1 MPWYQGPSLLHHLE
15 TVNIFADRNLVDF
28 RFPVQYVVRPDQ
40 TFRGF
45 AGEIASGTIEVGE
58 EVVVLP
64 SGRAS
69 RVRDVR
75 GPDGA
80 VERAVAGEPV
90 VLRLEDEIDIG
101 RGDMIVRRRNL
112 PQVGRRIEA
121 MLCWMSEQPLE
132 VGRPLLLRHTT
143 RAVQAYVT
151 GVLYRID
158 IDSLHRR
165 PAETLGLNEIGRVEV
180 ETADPLFFDPYRVN
194 RATGAFVLIDGF
206 GNGTVGAGMIRGGV
220 QTPGDL
226 VREAGGRRMRPSSP
240 DVAWEPAELSRSA
253 REARNGHRAAVVWF
267 TGLSGAGK
275 TTLARAVERRLFDAG
290 CQTVLLDGD
299 RVRHGLS
306 GDLTFSPQDRTENIR
321 RVAEVARL
329 FFEQGTIVLCS
340 FISPYAQDRERAR
353 ALLPEGGFFEV
364 HVRCDVEE
372 CRRRDPKGLYAR
384 AERGEIDAL
393 TGVSAPYEEPEAPE
407 LLADTQT
414 TSADD
419 LAERVVALLRDAGIL
434 AGTAG

>member
-1 MPWYQGPSLLHHLE
+1 
-15 TVNIFADRNLVDF
+15 
-28 RFPVQYVVRPDQ
+28 
-40 TFRGF
+40 
-45 AGEIASGTIEVGE
+45 
-58 EVVVLP
+58 
-64 SGRAS
+64 
-69 RVRDVR
+69 
-75 GPDGA
+75 
-80 VERAVAGEPV
+80 
-90 VLRLEDEIDIG
+90 
-101 RGDMIVRRRNL
+101 
-112 PQVGRRIEA
+112 
-121 MLCWMSEQPLE
+121 
-132 VGRPLLLRHTT
+132 
-143 RAVQAYVT
+143 
-151 GVLYRID
+151 
-158 IDSLHRR
+158 
-165 PAETLGLNEIGRVEV
+165 
-180 ETADPLFFDPYRVN
+180 
-194 RATGAFVLIDGF
+194 
-206 GNGTVGAGMIRGGV
+206 
-220 QTPGDL
+220 
-226 VREAGGRRMRPSSP
+226 MRPSSP

-340 FISPYAQDRERAR
+340 FISPYARDRERAR